1 VKKKEGQMLTYITEI
16 LLGFSAIVLGAMAV
30 SMFINIRNM
39 RRLDEKS
46 LREKMQ
52 QEINS
57 KRRSF

>member
-1 VKKKEGQMLTYITEI
+1 MLTYLTEI
-16 LLGFSAIVLGAMAV
+16 LLGFSAIVLSAMAI